1 MSLMRSTSSGQT
13 STQTVQPLS
22 AMHFASSTTTGTVVL
37 VVASG
42 IAGPFALCCRSDAD
56 PDALLVVEVLL
67 IFSDRDHVGLHCAL
81 LAYHA
86 AVLLSQQRVAKPI
99 LIIFLW
105 IVRAKMIEA

>member
-37 VVASG
+37 EVASG
-42 IAGPFALCCRSDAD
+42 MAEPFALCCRSDAD

-67 IFSDRDHVGLHCAL
+67 IFGDRDHVRLHCAL
-81 LAYHA
+81 LAHHA
-86 AVLLSQQRVAKPI
+86 AVLLLQQRVAEPV
-99 LIIFLW
+99 LIVLLW
-105 IVRAKMIEA
+105 VVCA